1 MGLAGWIGNTPAVF
15 IALILAFVAC
25 WLLFWS
31 IRSESLARNARI
43 VAIFL
48 GGSTVLGIALG
59 AEQKAATF
67 RVSNLEWSLAVSD
80 REYLFLIDA
89 VSGSVCRPYQLSDQ
103 ADQIAIQRE
112 RERELACEIL
122 EEWQVEV
129 ESSVLSLSDYADR
142 SRLVE
147 LREDFLSNQLRSIV
161 DQADRSRAIRTEI
174 SDYQQ
179 RSRESH
185 WSLTVTFLSPYLA
198 AIAMAIAL
206 ALEMT
211 HHRRQQ
217 RLEA

>member
-1 MGLAGWIGNTPAVF
+1 MGLPGWIGNTPAVF
-15 IALILAFVAC
+15 IALILTFVAC
-25 WLLFWS
+25 SLLFWS
-31 IRSESLARNARI
+31 IRSEGLARNARV

-67 RVSNLEWSLAVSD
+67 RASNLEWSLAVSD
-80 REYLFLIDA
+80 REYLFLLDA
-89 VSGSVCRPYQLSDQ
+89 VSGRVCRPYQLSDQ
-103 ADQIAIQRE
+103 ADHIAIQRE

-122 EEWQVEV
+122 EEWQLEV
-129 ESSVLSLSDYADR
+129 ESSVLSISDYPDG
-142 SRLVE
+142 SRLVG

-179 RSRESH
+179 RSRESQ

-206 ALEMT
+206 ALELT